1 MNMKEYSINELGGL
15 ITVCAGAVATIL
27 FALQKSRCTHIKCCG
42 DPSCIRE
49 PKPQPAPD
57 VEDPPPQ
64 VEEQPPVGTRVEN
77 IYKLSNRKCKLLVSF
92 FSFFS

>member
-42 DPSCIRE
+42 VSCIRE
-49 PKPQPAPD
+49 PKPQPSAGPD

-64 VEEQPPVGTRVEN
+64 VEEQP
-77 IYKLSNRKCKLLVSF
+77 
-92 FSFFS
+92 